1 MPITEFKVQ
10 SPTTDQQMQAKK
22 VGYLNQRCN
31 PAVELK
37 NNNDTVSQTSPT
49 DPRAPFRAILS
60 VCSQELIDRGN
71 EICSCFAATSTAA
84 PELTFSAGDQS
95 KPPKGRRAGQN
106 HNQGRSVGHTHTS
119 VAKHAHTQL
128 GADALRLRCHR
139 FHMTLNA
146 TNSVAQIKVPKTKTK
161 QT

>member
-60 VCSQELIDRGN
+60 VCSQEPIDRGN

-84 PELTFSAGDQS
+84 PEPTFSAGDQS
-95 KPPKGRRAGQN
+95 KPPKREAGGAKSQPRP
-106 HNQGRSVGHTHTS
+106 QCGPHTHTQVWPNMLTHS
-119 VAKHAHTQL
+119 WDRGCGFIHFT
-128 GADALRLRCHR
+128 
-139 FHMTLNA
+139 
-146 TNSVAQIKVPKTKTK
+146 
-161 QT
+161 

>member
-10 SPTTDQQMQAKK
+10 SPTTDQQKQAEK

-31 PAVELK
+31 PAVKQK

-60 VCSQELIDRGN
+60 FCSQELIDRGN

-95 KPPKGRRAGQN
+95 KPPIHQPTALAQTRMSLQSTFTRLAPMLSQSSNQN
-106 HNQGRSVGHTHTS
+106 LEGPS
-119 VAKHAHTQL
+119 L
-128 GADALRLRCHR
+128 M
-139 FHMTLNA
+139 FE
-146 TNSVAQIKVPKTKTK
+146 
-161 QT
+161 

>member
-10 SPTTDQQMQAKK
+10 SPTTDQQMQAEK

-31 PAVELK
+31 PAVTLK

-49 DPRAPFRAILS
+49 DPRAPCRAILS

-71 EICSCFAATSTAA
+71 EMCSCFAATSTAA

-95 KPPKGRRAGQN
+95 KPPIHQPTTLAQTRMSLQ
-106 HNQGRSVGHTHTS
+106 STFT
-119 VAKHAHTQL
+119 
-128 GADALRLRCHR
+128 RLAP
-139 FHMTLNA
+139 MLSQSSNLNLEGP
-146 TNSVAQIKVPKTKTK
+146 SLMFE
-161 QT
+161 